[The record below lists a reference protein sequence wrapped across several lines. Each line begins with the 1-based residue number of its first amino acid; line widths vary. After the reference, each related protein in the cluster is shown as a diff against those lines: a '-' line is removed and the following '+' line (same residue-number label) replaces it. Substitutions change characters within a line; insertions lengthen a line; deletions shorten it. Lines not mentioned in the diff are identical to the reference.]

1 MSKETLGYVQLE
13 WTCPQCN
20 TRNPGLEKLCRGCG
34 AAQPQNVQFE
44 QAAQESLLTDE
55 KVIASVKAGPDV
67 HCVYCGTRNPA
78 GAKVCKQC
86 GADLAQAVARDRGR
100 VVGAHRAEPAAPIHC
115 PSCGS
120 ENDAT
125 ALRCQTCG
133 ASLAETRQPETVAR
147 PEAAAP
153 ARKSRRGLWI
163 GIGVAALALIVVY
176 FILAG
181 RTEGLVGRV
190 QGTNWM
196 RSIAIEA
203 LQPVSHEDWR
213 DEIPAE
219 GVLVGCQ
226 EKFHHTES
234 EPVANAKKVCGTP
247 YTVDLGSGAGE
258 VVQDCEYEVYADW
271 CEYTLQEWQE
281 VDAYVLTGDD
291 HSPAW
296 PELTLGEGER
306 EGERLEVYAVT
317 FATED
322 DSYTYEAEDL
332 DEYNRYEVGSQ
343 WILEVN
349 TFNHLVGVTPAP

>member
-13 WTCPQCN
+13 WTCPRCN

-44 QAAQESLLTDE
+44 QAAQESLITDE
-55 KVIASVKAGPDV
+55 KMVASAKAGPDV
-67 HCVYCGTRNPA
+67 HCIYCGTRNPA
-78 GAKVCKQC
+78 GAETCKQC
-86 GADLAQAVARDRGR
+86 GADLTQAVTREHGR
-100 VVGAHRAEPAAPIHC
+100 VVGAHRAEPAPAVHC

-120 ENDAT
+120 ENEAT

-133 ASLAETRQPETVAR
+133 ASLAETRR
-147 PEAAAP
+147 PDAAP
-153 ARKSRRGLWI
+153 TPEPAGAPRKSRRGLWI

-181 RTEGLVGRV
+181 RTEDLVGRV
-190 QGTNWM
+190 QEIYWM
-196 RSIAIEA
+196 RSIGIETQ
-203 LQPVSHEDWR
+203 QPVSHEDWH
-213 DEIPAE
+213 DEIPAG

-226 EKFHHTES
+226 ERLHHTES

-291 HSPAW
+291 HSPVW
-296 PELTLGEGER
+296 PELTLGDGER
-306 EGERLEVYAVT
+306 EGERLEVYTVI
-317 FATED
+317 FVTED

-332 DEYNRYEVGSQ
+332 DEYNQYQVGSQ
-343 WILEVN
+343 WLLEVN
-349 TFNHLVGVTPAP
+349 TFNHLVGVAPAP